1 MDNRNVIDIFVSRGM
16 IDTALGDDMIHE
28 IDASGKDVGEIL
40 ADFQVV
46 SSKDDIWAIIAQEL
60 GCELADLTDFTPPEE
75 LLAVVPAAMARLHG
89 ALPLHFDA
97 EGITVALLDPLNPQT
112 VEDLR
117 FALGKEIKVMIA
129 PVHVIEQKI
138 NEAYGG
144 GADEGAA
151 MAELLGELDNDGKE
165 MSEKELAE
173 EANSAPIVRYVDLV
187 IYQAIKERASDI
199 HFEPFEKDF
208 KIRYRVDGSLY
219 EMAPPP
225 VHLALPILSR
235 VKVMSNMNI
244 AERRLPQDGR
254 IVKQIGEQQID
265 LRVSSLPTAYG
276 ESVVLRVLD
285 RSNVNLSL
293 SVLGLPPH
301 VEEYVSATVKKP
313 NGIFV
318 VTGPTGAGKT
328 TTLYAALKEINTID
342 TKILTAEDPVEYDID
357 GIIQVPVN
365 DGIELTFARILR
377 AFLRQDPDKI
387 LVGEIR
393 DLETAQIAIQASLT
407 GHLVLSTL
415 HTNDAAGSVTRL
427 VDMGTEPFLV
437 AASLEGILAQ
447 RLVRTICKDCKAPYE
462 PNEAILNQLGLSP
475 HELGDKQFY
484 TGRGCD
490 SCSGSGLKG
499 RRGLFELLDVTDP
512 ISELI
517 TDRAPTVQLKQKA
530 IELGMTTLREDG
542 LRNIYEGTT
551 TIEEVL
557 KYT

>member
-16 IDTALGDDMIHE
+16 IDTALGNDMIHE

-40 ADFQVV
+40 TDFQVV
-46 SSKDDIWAIIAQEL
+46 NTKEDIWPIIAQEL
-60 GCELADLTDFTPPEE
+60 GCELADLTDFMPPEE

-97 EGITVALLDPLNPQT
+97 EGITVALLDPMNPQT

-117 FALGKEIKVMIA
+117 FALGKEIKVVIA

-151 MAELLGELDNDGKE
+151 MAELLGELDKDGKE

-208 KIRYRVDGSLY
+208 KIRYRVDGALY

-225 VHLALPILSR
+225 SHLALPILSR

-254 IVKQIGEQQID
+254 IVKQIGEQQVD

-293 SVLGLPPH
+293 GVLGLPQH
-301 VEEYVSATVKKP
+301 VEAYVSATIKKP

-328 TTLYAALKEINTID
+328 TTLYAALKEINTIES
-342 TKILTAEDPVEYDID
+342 KILTAEDPVEYDID

-365 DGIELTFARILR
+365 EGIELTFARILR

-462 PNEAILNQLGLSP
+462 PNEAILNQLGLSL
-475 HELGDKQFY
+475 HELGNKQFY
-484 TGRGCD
+484 TGLGCD
-490 SCSGSGLKG
+490 SCSGSGLRG

-512 ISELI
+512 LAELI